1 MLLHQLVVIP
11 MPISAERLLAWPA
24 NFGWVGVTLF
34 FVLSGYL
41 ITGVLLA
48 TREKPR
54 RVSSFYA
61 RRALR
66 ILPLYFVV
74 LTIVFGIAWLRG
86 GGFGVEELTPL
97 QTASYWL
104 LLPNWAMA
112 AAGDYLVGPLA
123 VTWSVAIEEQFY
135 LVWPAVVW
143 VLRPRTL
150 GWLCGAIVACSLTLR
165 LYGQAAG
172 WDPTTLYVLTLTRVD
187 ALALGSLA
195 AVAIRSGFNPRRWR
209 GPLWA
214 MLLVAGVFAAGGD
227 LAGTLTG
234 DPNRYAIAGWSLG
247 PGITLGAIAAA
258 ALLLLLSSPDAAPW
272 LSRCFE
278 VRWLRSFGL
287 YSYGIYLTHSPVR
300 ALVRDHL
307 YGPGLD
313 GTTPWITFPIVG
325 SSLLPGL
332 FVYMAICVPLCW
344 ATGWL
349 SYRLIELPCLRLK
362 NRFPASQDA
371 SS

>member
-11 MPISAERLLAWPA
+11 TSTSIERLLTWPA

-41 ITGVLLA
+41 ITGVLID

-66 ILPLYFVV
+66 ILPLYFVL
-74 LTIVFGIAWLRG
+74 LTIVFGTAWLRG
-86 GGFGVEELTPL
+86 GGLGVEQLTPL
-97 QTASYWL
+97 QSAAYWL

-143 VLRPRTL
+143 ALHPRPL
-150 GWLCGAIVACSLTLR
+150 AWLCGGIVVGAVALR
-165 LYGQAAG
+165 LFGQAAG

-187 ALALGSLA
+187 ALAIGSLA
-195 AVAIRSGFNPRRWR
+195 AVAINNGFNPGQWR
-209 GPLWA
+209 GPLWFV
-214 MLLVAGVFAAGGD
+214 LIVAGCLAAWGD
-227 LAGTLTG
+227 LAGTLTSNA
-234 DPNRYAIAGWSLG
+234 DRYAIAGWSLG
-247 PGITLGAIAAA
+247 PGITFGAIAAG
-258 ALLLLLSSPDAAPW
+258 ALLLLLSSPDLAPR
-272 LSRCFE
+272 LSRWFQAG
-278 VRWLRSFGL
+278 WLRSFGL

-300 ALVRDHL
+300 ALIRDHL
-307 YGPGLD
+307 FGPGLD
-313 GTTPWITFPIVG
+313 GATPLVKFPSVG
-325 SSLLPGL
+325 GSLLPAL
-332 FVYMAICVPLCW
+332 AIYMTICVPLCW
-344 ATGWL
+344 AAGWL
-349 SYRLIELPCLRLK
+349 SYRMIEAPCLRLK
-362 NRFPASQDA
+362 QRFTADE
-371 SS
+371 